1 MSSVICGSTR
11 SSSVAVEDSEAS
23 SASEVLHDCQVHG
36 HQLLYLNYKGLT
48 KFPAQLLQE
57 NAYQHIKGIYL
68 KRNLLQTLPTNL
80 KTLTNLKELYLPS
93 NKIID
98 LPDDM
103 SELTQL
109 ESLDLS
115 MNSLQHIPSCV
126 FGIKSLKSL
135 ILSQNSI
142 AHLSSEIGK
151 MRALMTLVLN
161 HNLLTSLPSEIQ
173 HCSSLE
179 TLNLDK
185 NFLKVLPR
193 QITLLHRLE
202 ELSVTGNKLVYLPM
216 DLGYC
221 PSLQKVY
228 ADNNPYL
235 KAIPFSL
242 WSKTVGTYSC
252 GTETI
257 CDSGLYAEFKE
268 ANMSA
273 YIPHEIQSIRS
284 KNSSPVSTLLEISY
298 RYVNKQQGILKIESL
313 PRSVREQAVTATAH
327 CEFHGCSRQLF
338 TGCYPHLLKHP
349 ITTLQQ
355 PNSTT
360 FIGLCCSLK
369 CLDLF
374 SRFPLPL

>member
-1 MSSVICGSTR
+1 MNTDEGIGSQSDMSSVICGSTR

-98 LPDDM
+98 LPD
-103 SELTQL
+103 
-109 ESLDLS
+109 
-115 MNSLQHIPSCV
+115 
-126 FGIKSLKSL
+126 
-135 ILSQNSI
+135 
-142 AHLSSEIGK
+142 EIGK